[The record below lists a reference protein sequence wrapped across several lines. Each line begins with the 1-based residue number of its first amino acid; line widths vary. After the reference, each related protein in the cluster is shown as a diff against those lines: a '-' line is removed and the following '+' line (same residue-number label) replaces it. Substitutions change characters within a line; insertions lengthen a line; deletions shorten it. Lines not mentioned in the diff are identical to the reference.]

1 MLRMS
6 KEDTI
11 SKKNIYNGSI
21 IKLDLHEVI
30 LENSHIAKRE
40 VISHNGGVGVLP
52 IDKDGQVVL
61 VRQFRKPFES
71 ETLEIPA
78 GKRDKAELPEKCA
91 ERELLEETG
100 IIAGKMKLLAEM
112 YPSPGYTNETVYIF
126 EAEELTY
133 GTAAPD
139 EDEFISVFRCS
150 LEEAYQL
157 VTSGGIKDAKTIIA
171 ITMAVNE
178 RLRKI

>member
-1 MLRMS
+1 MS

-11 SKKNIYNGSI
+11 SKMNIYEGAI
-21 IKLDLHEVI
+21 IKLDLHEVV
-30 LENSHIAKRE
+30 LENKNIAKRE
-40 VISHNGGVGVLP
+40 IISHNGGVGVLP

-61 VRQFRKPFES
+61 VRQFRKPFEC

-78 GKRDKAELPEKCA
+78 GKRDRAERAEKCA

-100 IIAGKMKLLAEM
+100 ITAGKMKLLLEM
-112 YPSPGYTNETVYIF
+112 YPSPGYTNETVFIF
-126 EAEELTY
+126 EAEELSY
-133 GTAAPD
+133 GTAVPD
-139 EDEFISVFRCS
+139 EDEFIELFRCS
-150 LEEAYQL
+150 LEEAYSL
-157 VTSGGIKDAKTIIA
+157 VKSGGIKDAKTIIA